1 MILFEDLIELNNLE
15 YLNLEN
21 NSLSSIDSQAFFNLG
36 RLNTLILSSNKL
48 NHLNEIFFDDLSNLK
63 FLNLSWNSIEFIK
76 KYLFKELFK
85 LETIDLSF
93 NRIRFI
99 ENFSF
104 FKLTYLRNLHLND
117 NDENIFI
124 DSNSFYE
131 LESIQNVFISKFA
144 LNSNLTKSIM
154 IKLFEYKNRN
164 FFKKVLK
171 RSYFKSLFL
180 ISSYE
185 NDFYDCDLNLYFLQN
200 NVHFNFKTGND
211 FFYVEN
217 QCIGLTIE
225 KRLKLTSDFFLG
237 YDGYI
242 AWAVLF
248 DLYLLFVLVLG
259 IILLYDK
266 APTRP
271 YLDLTKIYREN
282 TLKFKWKL
290 AFKLIKKQQS

>member
-1 MILFEDLIELNNLE
+1 M
-15 YLNLEN
+15 
-21 NSLSSIDSQAFFNLG
+21 
-36 RLNTLILSSNKL
+36 
-48 NHLNEIFFDDLSNLK
+48 
-63 FLNLSWNSIEFIK
+63 
-76 KYLFKELFK
+76 FK

-104 FKLTYLRNLHLND
+104 FKLTYLRNLHLNN

-131 LESIQNVFISKFA
+131 LESIQNVFISKSA

-217 QCIGLTIE
+217 QCIGLTI
-225 KRLKLTSDFFLG
+225 KISSRLTSDFSSR
-237 YDGYI
+237 YDANI
-242 AWAVLF
+242 CLALF
-248 DLYLLFVLVLG
+248 ICLYLSFVLVLG
-259 IILLYDK
+259 FILLFDK
-266 APTRP
+266 AS
-271 YLDLTKIYREN
+271 
-282 TLKFKWKL
+282 
-290 AFKLIKKQQS
+290 KKTIHNV